1 MNEMTVRVPSDDIA
15 NLMGKIEEYIRFL
28 RVREYAF
35 LVISGDLAKE
45 CAAKHL
51 GMSSE
56 QFESWLGTWRFI
68 EECLKDGKED
78 YETSI
83 R

>member
-35 LVISGDLAKE
+35 LVIGGDLAKE
-45 CAAKHL
+45 SAVKHL
-51 GMSSE
+51 GMPLND
-56 QFESWLGTWRFI
+56 FESWLDTWQFI
-68 EECLKDGKED
+68 RDCLDEGKE
-78 YETSI
+78 EE
-83 R
+83 